1 MEIDSNVTNEEV
13 SSSGALD
20 DDEMLIDSDNEV
32 ATNKEEY
39 DSDEVATN
47 KEEYYSDEEYSDEV
61 FCEEEREFGESDS
74 DGSNGDEFDEYEPDE
89 IVDQPLSNE
98 EMPHIN
104 GEFAPYFK
112 NITEALMF
120 CWIQKHNICKFLY

>member
-1 MEIDSNVTNEEV
+1 
-13 SSSGALD
+13 
-20 DDEMLIDSDNEV
+20 MLIDSDNEV

-39 DSDEVATN
+39 DSDE
-47 KEEYYSDEEYSDEV
+47 EYSDEI
-61 FCEEEREFGESDS
+61 FCEEEREFDESNS
-74 DGSNGDEFDEYEPDE
+74 DGSNGDESDGDEPDE
-89 IVDQPLSNE
+89 IIDQPLSNE

-104 GEFAPYFK
+104 GEFAPYFE

>member
-39 DSDEVATN
+39 DSDE
-47 KEEYYSDEEYSDEV
+47 EYSDEV
-61 FCEEEREFGESDS
+61 FCEEEREFDESDS
-74 DGSNGDEFDEYEPDE
+74 DGSNGDESDGDEYEPDE